1 MQNGFHIYGAF
12 QILKKKAR
20 ARIAYCIYYGKK
32 IHAKIRVESVC
43 LDKNK
48 RVYAA
53 ILIGYLILPMP
64 GNNTFEISDFA
75 DQSFFLKAAREP
87 RGCFAPSHSDLIE
100 KLFRNIICFLY

>member
-1 MQNGFHIYGAF
+1 MFYWTADVP
-12 QILKKKAR
+12 AT
-20 ARIAYCIYYGKK
+20 
-32 IHAKIRVESVC
+32 
-43 LDKNK
+43 NK

-64 GNNTFEISDFA
+64 GNNIFEISDFA

-100 KLFRNIICFLY
+100 KLFRNIICFLYKGFSISCFLTGEKLKFK